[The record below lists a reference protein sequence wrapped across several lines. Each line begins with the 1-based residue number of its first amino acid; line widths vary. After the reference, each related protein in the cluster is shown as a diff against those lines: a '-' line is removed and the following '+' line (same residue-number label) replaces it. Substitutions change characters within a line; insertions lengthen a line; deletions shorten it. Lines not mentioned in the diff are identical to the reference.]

1 MIQTTVLPTP
11 KIPPILVKR
20 FKASILNWEVVTS
33 TSFSNVK
40 VMPYVSCLCLLLKP
54 TFSASYLKRTIK
66 FKEILRSET
75 YGLNLWILVCKINI
89 LCIYIQFIHL
99 TRLQGLKHLLSFS
112 RWFANCQRKKYALS
126 SILEE
131 IQFSVHQNCFRSVM
145 YGGEQLNKLK
155 DCDSNRSSKHW
166 KFQYHH

>member
-1 MIQTTVLPTP
+1 MIQTIVLPTP

-20 FKASILNWEVVTS
+20 FNASILNWEVVTS
-33 TSFSNVK
+33 TSFSKVK
-40 VMPYVSCLCLLLKP
+40 VMPYVSGLCLLLKP

-66 FKEILRSET
+66 FKEILRR
-75 YGLNLWILVCKINI
+75 GLELRNFVIQDQYS
-89 LCIYIQFIHL
+89 IYILSIHL

-112 RWFANCQRKKYALS
+112 RWFANCQRKKYALL
-126 SILEE
+126 SILEK

-166 KFQYHH
+166 KFQYQH